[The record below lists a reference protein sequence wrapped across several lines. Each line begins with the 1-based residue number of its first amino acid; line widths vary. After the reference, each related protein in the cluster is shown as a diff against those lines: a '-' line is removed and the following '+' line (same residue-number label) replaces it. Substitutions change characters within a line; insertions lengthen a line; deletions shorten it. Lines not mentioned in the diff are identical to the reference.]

1 MSNGT
6 IIFHVSEDYLAHHGI
21 LGQKWGKRN
30 GPPYPLDEKDY
41 SKREKQLKK
50 DARKVRDAY
59 NSYLTYEQIYEKA
72 NKTDVAKTVST
83 SENVLK
89 AKKEYENATKAVREY
104 NNLSDTEWKALRV
117 RLATEWA
124 SEHPEEYEKIQKD
137 ANNASNRNPISFD
150 DYIGAI
156 ARSDAFQN
164 EQSAFSQFLKEKYH
178 TNYKDYEKE
187 FNTAQEKY
195 KKVIEDEVKSIFNE
209 VGDEVLEEINTYPAP
224 IITTISDVQTD
235 AIMESLEEHDNLW
248 LPDF

>member
-6 IIFHVSEDYLAHHGI
+6 IVFHVSEDYLMHHGI

-41 SKREKQLKK
+41 SEREKQLKK

-104 NNLSDTEWKALRV
+104 YNLSNDEWLKLRMSMATRYV
-117 RLATEWA
+117 KENPDEFDPSKEEQWIKTLAY
-124 SEHPEEYEKIQKD
+124 SY
-137 ANNASNRNPISFD
+137 
-150 DYIGAI
+150 
-156 ARSDAFQN
+156 AFQN
-164 EQSAFSQFLKEKYH
+164 EDSAFSEYLRTKYN
-178 TNYKDYEKE
+178 TTYKDYEKE
-187 FNTAQEKY
+187 FGAAQKKY
-195 KKVIEDEVKSIFNE
+195 KKVIEDEVKNIFKE
-209 VGDEVLEEINTYPAP
+209 FGDEVLEEINTYPSP
-224 IITTISDVQTD
+224 IITTISDVQAK
-235 AIMESLEEHDNLW
+235 AIMESLEGHDNLW
-248 LPDF
+248 LPDY